1 MRQGTEVLVVGGG
14 PAGLAAAIA
23 ARRKGF
29 QVTVADGE
37 KPPIDKAC
45 GEGLLPGT
53 WAALRELGVTIHAG
67 EGQAFRGIRFVDAT
81 TTAEASFSGE
91 SGIGVRRTLL
101 HQKMVER
108 ARDCGVDLLW
118 NTPVTGLSQDGAFL
132 AGRVFPA
139 KWIIG
144 ADGIHSRVRRWCGL
158 DASLRADVRF
168 AQRRHYRV
176 KPWTDCVE
184 VHWGRKMQAY
194 VTPLGNDETCV
205 ALISSDPR
213 MRFAE
218 VWKEFPRLSDNLSNA
233 QLSGVERGA
242 TTVMCQLA
250 CVYCGNVALLGDAS
264 GSVDAITGEGLG
276 LSFRQALALA
286 DALETGRLEKYQS
299 AHRRLARRPHV
310 MARLLLLL
318 ERCTPLRR
326 RVLRGLARD
335 PDLFARMLTAHVKET
350 SPPFLVETSA
360 RFGWRLITM

>member
-23 ARRKGF
+23 ARTRGF
-29 QVTVADGE
+29 QVTVTDGGR
-37 KPPIDKAC
+37 PPIDKAC

-67 EGQAFRGIRFVDAT
+67 EGQAFRGIRFVDAA

-91 SGIGVRRTLL
+91 SGVGVRRTLL

-132 AGRVFPA
+132 AGRMFRA

-144 ADGIHSRVRRWCGL
+144 ADGIHSRARRWCGL
-158 DASLRADVRF
+158 DASLRGDVRF

-205 ALISSDPR
+205 ALISRDPR
-213 MRFAE
+213 VRFAE
-218 VWKEFPRLSDNLSNA
+218 AWKEFPRLSDNLSNA
-233 QLSGVERGA
+233 QVSSVGRGA
-242 TTVMCQLA
+242 TTAMRELA
-250 CVYCGNVALLGDAS
+250 RVYRGNVALLGDAS

-318 ERCTPLRR
+318 DRCTALRR
-326 RVLRGLARD
+326 RVLRGLAGD
-335 PDLFARMLTAHVKET
+335 PDLFARMLTAHVEDT
-350 SPPFLVETSA
+350 SPAFLAETSA
-360 RFGWRLITM
+360 RFGWRLITA